1 MPHSPEDLPTP
12 VAVPRG
18 AAGRVEIRPLAPGV
32 VLAQVSGDLDYL
44 VTPSVRRHLFE
55 QLGRCDC
62 LVVDLSAVTLL
73 SGAALD
79 MLVDV
84 DALASPS
91 GTEIRIVAATRPVC
105 RPLRL
110 TGLDRSLRVHSSVAS
125 AIRPPDCG

>member
-1 MPHSPEDLPTP
+1 MPHSPEDLPAP
-12 VAVPRG
+12 VEVTLDG
-18 AAGRVEIRPLAPGV
+18 VGLVEIRPLAPGI

-44 VTPSVRRHLFE
+44 VTPGVRRQLFE

-62 LVVDLSAVTLL
+62 LVVDLTGVTLL

-84 DALASPS
+84 DTLAAPS

-105 RPLRL
+105 RPLRI
-110 TGLDRSLRVHSSVAS
+110 TGLDRSLRVHSSVSS
-125 AIRPPDCG
+125 AIRPA